1 MGSTDLSITLL
12 LLQFI
17 SFAAC
22 LFFLFQLACLCAL
35 VVTSV
40 PFFCE
45 YIFLSHPSH
54 CFRWLWR
61 FRFGSCRDPALG
73 SGEYQR
79 PHRFSRRTGCD
90 RSRIAI
96 QTIPLAFRLQAAARR
111 YDRYDRLWT
120 RSACTGHTIDPIDR
134 TAITMAIQSAFGCS
148 DCPSQPFGPIS
159 EPFRLLEWSYWQL
172 SKRLLASMLT

>member
-1 MGSTDLSITLL
+1 MGSALSITLL

-22 LFFLFQLACLCAL
+22 LFLLFQLACLCAL

-40 PFFCE
+40 PFF
-45 YIFLSHPSH
+45 YISH
-54 CFRWLWR
+54 CLRSLSTFGFGFVFPFRR
-61 FRFGSCRDPALG
+61 SDHALG

-79 PHRFSRRTGCD
+79 PHSGRRPSCD
-90 RSRIAI
+90 RSRIARRKRL
-96 QTIPLAFRLQAAARR
+96 PLAFRLQPAAR
-111 YDRYDRLWT
+111 RYDRLWT

-148 DCPSQPFGPIS
+148 DCP
-159 EPFRLLEWSYWQL
+159 
-172 SKRLLASMLT
+172 